1 MTPSSSRAIAIA
13 AAVLCA
19 TAVVEPRQAG
29 TLRPAGAP
37 AGRQVPVV
45 PTDALLAAGTPTPG
59 DPLPILKRYLA
70 AVRDHNVGTGDD
82 AGRVVA
88 RWPFADLNQA
98 FFGLAMIL
106 DVVRPSIV
114 RDAAAGVMLPLTF
127 RSRVMTRAQLAEL
140 LGLAGNDVFVTD
152 PNAILRRGAMLHM
165 DIALYV
171 RETAPFQ
178 RREFTLTRHSTD
190 VKDGQTIDV
199 ANNTLHWRYA
209 RILLDATAPRAAG
222 DPWVRQWY
230 LATTRWMAHHRFWS
244 DELEHAR
251 HATDLFASDA
261 RFLFERGVV
270 HEVFSMAGL
279 QAAREDSPILV
290 EPARAELDRA
300 ETLLRSAVTLD
311 PSFPEGRLHHGRV
324 LDALGRH
331 REAEAE
337 LRQAAADLD
346 DRVLTYYANLFLGH
360 SEGALG
366 DREAATARFERAAT
380 AFPFAQSPLLGLS
393 QLARRADDG
402 AAAKTAL
409 ERLFALHSPH
419 GGPDDDPWWEYDRA
433 HGRDADAMV
442 AALRQPFLTG
452 GSR

>member
-1 MTPSSSRAIAIA
+1 
-13 AAVLCA
+13 
-19 TAVVEPRQAG
+19 
-29 TLRPAGAP
+29 
-37 AGRQVPVV
+37 VPVV

-82 AGRVVA
+82 AGRGVA

-127 RSRVMTRAQLAEL
+127 RSRTMTRAQLAEL
-140 LGLAGNDVFVTD
+140 LGLAGDDVFVTD

-209 RILLDATAPRAAG
+209 RILLDATAPRASG

-230 LATTRWMAHHRFWS
+230 LATTRWMARHRFWS
-244 DELEHAR
+244 DELEHAG
-251 HATDLFASDA
+251 HATDLFPKDA

-279 QAAREDSPILV
+279 QAAREDSSIMVGPS
-290 EPARAELDRA
+290 RTELDRS
-300 ETLLRSAVTLD
+300 EELLRAAVALD
-311 PSFPEGRLHHGRV
+311 PSFPEGHLHHGRV
-324 LDALGRH
+324 LDVLGQY
-331 REAEAE
+331 REARAE
-337 LRQAAADLD
+337 LQLAEAGLTDAALE
-346 DRVLTYYANLFLGH
+346 YYADLFLGH

-366 DREAATARFERAAT
+366 DRETAAARFERAAS
-380 AFPFAQSPLLGLS
+380 AFPLAQSPLLGLS
-393 QLARRADDG
+393 QLARRADDD
-402 AAAKTAL
+402 AAAKRAL
-409 ERLFALHSPH
+409 ERLFALPSPH
-419 GGPDDDPWWEYDRA
+419 GQLTDDPWWEYDRA
-433 HGRDADAMV
+433 HGRDGDAMV
-442 AALRQPFLTG
+442 ADLRRPFLQG